1 MSSAFAL
8 AAVTTVIRDLL
19 NDGVFNQDL
28 PPVFGNVK
36 VTALAPDRIN
46 VTGGEEPSQLN
57 LFLYQVMPNQGW
69 RNHALPSRDTRGE
82 RIANP
87 PLALDLYYLLS
98 AYGAQETHAEALL
111 GYGMQ
116 LLHETPVLTRA
127 DINRTLKP
135 NLPLDV
141 TLPPALQFLTTT
153 DLAEQIEMVKIC
165 PHYLNLE
172 ELSKLWTALW

>member
-19 NDGVFNQDL
+19 NDGVFDNDL
-28 PPVFGNVK
+28 SSTFGNVK
-36 VTALAPDRIN
+36 ISALPPDRITIAN
-46 VTGGEEPSQLN
+46 GEEQSQLN
-57 LFLYQVMPNQGW
+57 VFLYQVMPSQGW
-69 RNHALPSRDTRGE
+69 RNHALPSRDARGE
-82 RIANP
+82 RVSNP

-135 NLPLDV
+135 NLPPDV
-141 TLPPALQFLTTT
+141 TLPPALQFLTTS
-153 DLAEQIEMVKIC
+153 DLADQIEMIKIC

-172 ELSKLWTALW
+172 ELSK